1 MNDLRKYVTL
11 AIVAFPIALIG
22 CEKPATH
29 PVVPTT
35 VSGLASAVV
44 ESAQV
49 PRMVEAAGTVHAQ
62 ESAVL
67 SSQVMGRVTS
77 VLVREGDTVQSGQ
90 LLVSLDGAQALSD
103 LDRSHAAVASTE
115 AELKTAETDAAL
127 AKSTLARY
135 QMLRDRKSVSPQEFD
150 EVERRSE
157 SATARVKAA
166 RAHMLAA
173 KSSEAAS
180 RESAGYSRLHAPFA
194 GIVTARHVDPGTMA
208 TPGMPLL
215 EVDKNGSL
223 QLHVTVDESLLPLL
237 RRGTIVPATIAA
249 SSQPLNGRIAEIV
262 PVADPSSHSFLVKVD
277 LPATAGLHPGMFG
290 TAGIKTANYSA
301 LLVPESAVVNHG
313 SLNSVWILDVNHIA
327 SLRYVT
333 VGAKHDA
340 MLEIL
345 SGVSSGETFVLSPGD
360 RELGGNRIE
369 VKQ

>member
-1 MNDLRKYVTL
+1 MNDLRKYLTL
-11 AIVAFPIALIG
+11 AFAAFPFALIG
-22 CEKPATH
+22 CETPTTHPIAPATI
-29 PVVPTT
+29 
-35 VSGLASAVV
+35 SGLASAEVQN
-44 ESAQV
+44 AQV
-49 PRMVEAAGTVHAQ
+49 PRIVETAGTVHAR

-67 SSQVMGRVTS
+67 SAQVMGRVTS
-77 VLVREGDTVQSGQ
+77 VLVREGDTVQPGQ
-90 LLVSLDGAQALSD
+90 LVVTLDSVQALSD
-103 LDRSHAAVASTE
+103 VDRSHAAVASSE
-115 AELKTAETDAAL
+115 AEMKAAETDAAL

-157 SATARVKAA
+157 SATVRVEAA
-166 RAHMLAA
+166 HAHMLAA

-215 EVDKNGSL
+215 DVDKTGSL
-223 QLHVTVDESLLPLL
+223 QLHIAVDESLLPLL
-237 RRGTIVPATIAA
+237 RRGTIVPVTIAA
-249 SSQPLNGRIAEIV
+249 SSQPLNGRITEIV
-262 PVADPSSHSFLVKVD
+262 PAADPSSHSFLVKID
-277 LPATAGLHPGMFG
+277 LPTTDGLHPGMFG

-301 LLVPESAVVNHG
+301 LLVPQSAVVNHG
-313 SLNSVWILDVNHIA
+313 SLNSLWILDVNHVA

-333 VGAKHDA
+333 VGAKHNA

-360 RELGGNRIE
+360 RELGGRKIE

>member
-1 MNDLRKYVTL
+1 M
-11 AIVAFPIALIG
+11 
-22 CEKPATH
+22 
-29 PVVPTT
+29 
-35 VSGLASAVV
+35 
-44 ESAQV
+44 
-49 PRMVEAAGTVHAQ
+49 HAR

-67 SSQVMGRVTS
+67 SAQVMGRVTS
-77 VLVREGDTVQSGQ
+77 VLVREGDTVQPGQ
-90 LLVSLDGAQALSD
+90 LVVSLDSVQALAD
-103 LDRSHAAVASTE
+103 VDRSHAAVASSE
-115 AELKTAETDAAL
+115 AEMKAAETDAAL

-157 SATARVKAA
+157 SATARVEAA
-166 RAHMLAA
+166 HAHMLAA

-215 EVDKNGSL
+215 DVDKNGSL
-223 QLHVTVDESLLPLL
+223 QLHVSVDESLLPLL
-237 RRGTIVPATIAA
+237 RRGTIVPVTIA
-249 SSQPLNGRIAEIV
+249 QPLNGRITEIV
-262 PVADPSSHSFLVKVD
+262 PAAAPSSHSFLVKID
-277 LPATAGLHPGMFG
+277 LPTTAGLHPGMFG

-301 LLVPESAVVNHG
+301 LLVPQSAVVNHG
-313 SLNSVWILDVNHIA
+313 SLNSLWILDVNHVA

-360 RELGGNRIE
+360 RELGGRKIV